1 MNVGRKEHTPE
12 QRLWVTRNRS
22 EARKVADKHWREG
35 RDKMLKSRTR
45 ASIKKAQECCPTI
58 VAGFLAYPPRTKIE
72 MAAEL
77 HINRR
82 TIDFWEDAY
91 PEMFKMEFDR
101 QVAALRAQRQVLEII
116 GVNQV
121 RNLAAVGGPKAMEV
135 LSEIMLHGEGDAK
148 DKIRMAASKEVMAQF
163 HQFVDVEGASRGF
176 SEATKEF
183 IATEV
188 QQALPPPA
196 EKVVESEQEESEG
209 V

>member
-1 MNVGRKEHTPE
+1 M
-12 QRLWVTRNRS
+12 TRPRS
-22 EARKVADKHWREG
+22 EARKIADEKWKEG
-35 RDKMLKSRTR
+35 RTKFIKAQTR
-45 ASIKKAQECCPTI
+45 AAIRKAQECCPTI
-58 VAGFLAYPPRTKIE
+58 VAGYLAYPPRTKIE
-72 MAAEL
+72 MAIEL

-82 TIDFWEDAY
+82 TIDLWEEAY
-91 PEMFKMEFDR
+91 PEMFKAEFDR

-121 RNLAAVGGPKAMEV
+121 RNLAAVGGPQAMQV

-183 IATEV
+183 IAGEV

-196 EKVVESEQEESEG
+196 EKAVESEQAEPE
-209 V
+209 VV